1 MSIKMSKRH
10 NILKRSASKA
20 QRNLRLPVAR
30 ERRWHAVERRD
41 SGDPRKVSVTQEE
54 GRQGSGEV
62 EHTALL
68 G

>member
-1 MSIKMSKRH
+1 MSKRH

-20 QRNLRLPVAR
+20 QRNLRLLVAR
-30 ERRWHAVERRD
+30 ERRWHAGERRD

-54 GRQGSGEV
+54 GRQGRGEV